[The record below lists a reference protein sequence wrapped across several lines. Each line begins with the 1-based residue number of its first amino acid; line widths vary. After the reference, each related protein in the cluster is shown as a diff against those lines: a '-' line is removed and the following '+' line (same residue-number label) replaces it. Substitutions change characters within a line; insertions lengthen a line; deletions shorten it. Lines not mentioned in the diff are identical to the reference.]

1 MCVVTSIILTIVW
14 MRNLSTQCPLI
25 LLYLRAV
32 HGSIDVNHKTFLCV
46 CVYGLIRVNRIRYSA
61 HRTRHEC

>member
-1 MCVVTSIILTIVW
+1 MCVVTSTILTIVW
-14 MRNLSTQCPLI
+14 MRNQSTQRPLI

-32 HGSIDVNHKTFLCV
+32 GLLMLINHKTFLCV
-46 CVYGLIRVNRIRYSA
+46 CVYGLIRVNRNRYSA